1 MDSPSLWPDWRE
13 CQSDSNRQIISLRTH
28 RLNGSAV
35 GHVQMV
41 GDWADKLC
49 VVQPRCM
56 IANDMA

>member
-13 CQSDSNRQIISLRTH
+13 CQSDSDRQIISLRTH
-28 RLNGSAV
+28 PLNGSAL
-35 GHVQMV
+35 GQVQMV
-41 GDWADKLC
+41 GDGADKLA